1 MLGNNSRDEPQSASL
16 RRTDL
21 MAREEEMRRRAHS
34 DETRQHHHGNRRKTA
49 QLDLRLPEL
58 RRFGGKDKIAEGG
71 KFHATAETTT
81 VDGGDPQ
88 AIGSGEPSKDS
99 VKRGEH
105 FFDALGDVISDLRPG
120 GKTLGTCALKNNEI
134 RFGNRAFQRLI
145 QRLHHRNVENV
156 KGRAVKRDPSGAAVE
171 PDLNRFVADGHD
183 R

>member
-99 VKRGEH
+99 ETRRA
-105 FFDALGDVISDLRPG
+105 FFRRAWGCDQRSPLRRKNPWDLRPE
-120 GKTLGTCALKNNEI
+120 KQ
-134 RFGNRAFQRLI
+134 GNHIWESRVSAPRPAPPSSQR
-145 QRLHHRNVENV
+145 REC
-156 KGRAVKRDPSGAAVE
+156 
-171 PDLNRFVADGHD
+171 
-183 R
+183 